1 MRKRD
6 TFVDGQELASF
17 YQLGWVL
24 LGAALSSQTGLGFLL
39 MQVYNFIDRRHLT
52 RPCYTVKAD
61 KKTTS

>member
-39 MQVYNFIDRRHLT
+39 MQVYNFIDI
-52 RPCYTVKAD
+52 
-61 KKTTS
+61 